1 MKEIISDGEFRK
13 KLSSGIS
20 GGYLFFGDEDY
31 LKHHALKSVRAAV
44 CPDPGLAV
52 FNDLRLDLSVESLSP
67 DELYSR
73 IESALSAAPMMA
85 DGKLVTIEGL
95 FVDELRAV
103 ELDAICRAA
112 AMIEEYG
119 FNTFV
124 ISVPAGMLDPGRL
137 PKSPSDALKKLGE
150 NLTPV
155 RFDPVSDQRLAAWVL
170 RHFEHNGVR
179 SEERIARALIER
191 SGKNMFTL
199 SSEVEKLCAYV
210 KASKRESVTVEDV
223 ENVACLNEIF
233 DSFALGSAIADGN
246 SALALR
252 ILATI
257 KAQKIDPVAV
267 MGELSKTLAD
277 MLTVKLMASAGLH
290 PKDIATAIRTR
301 SDYRVKLY
309 MGKVRD
315 LSAEKLSR
323 AVDMCV
329 DADIALKQSSAGYIE
344 IEKLICA
351 L

>member
-1 MKEIISDGEFRK
+1 MFICESISHSLDSVF
-13 KLSSGIS
+13 SSVMNAKPS
-20 GGYLFFGDEDY
+20 
-31 LKHHALKSVRAAV
+31 
-44 CPDPGLAV
+44 
-52 FNDLRLDLSVESLSP
+52 
-67 DELYSR
+67 
-73 IESALSAAPMMA
+73 
-85 DGKLVTIEGL
+85 
-95 FVDELRAV
+95 FVSQ
-103 ELDAICRAA
+103 
-112 AMIEEYG
+112 
-119 FNTFV
+119 NTQ
-124 ISVPAGMLDPGRL
+124 AG
-137 PKSPSDALKKLGE
+137 
-150 NLTPV
+150 N
-155 RFDPVSDQRLAAWVL
+155 
-170 RHFEHNGVR
+170 N
-179 SEERIARALIER
+179 
-191 SGKNMFTL
+191 
-199 SSEVEKLCAYV
+199 
-210 KASKRESVTVEDV
+210 
-223 ENVACLNEIF
+223 
-233 DSFALGSAIADGN
+233 SFALGSAIADGN